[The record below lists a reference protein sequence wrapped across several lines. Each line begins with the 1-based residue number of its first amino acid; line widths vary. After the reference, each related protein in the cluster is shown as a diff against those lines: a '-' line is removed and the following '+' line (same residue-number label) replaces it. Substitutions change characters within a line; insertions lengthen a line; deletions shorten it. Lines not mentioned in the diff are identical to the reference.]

1 MEKNGI
7 IGLVLY
13 DTWTMEQVQTVK
25 TEGVTI
31 TTQEAEEYCAF
42 KKQKK
47 MAEIMSAMRKTT
59 AVSKGLM
66 DVTGLCERAL
76 RLKMASV
83 KTLPTV
89 FLGYR
94 DAFLRN
100 HVRADCIVGGT
111 GETFSK
117 AKAYE
122 AKCAVRLGASE
133 ISLVLTPSLI
143 ANCRYAEIKKEIKRV
158 KRVAKKSVVKA
169 CVLTEY
175 PRETLSR
182 LARLCSEAGAQYF
195 SVPYFSACE
204 TLKGDLQDGCQLEV
218 TGVKSLSD
226 FKKLTSANVG
236 RIVSPS
242 VWELYAEW
250 MREVE
255 KITLDR
261 PMEKEKSGASI
272 VVEKAHALPRIPE
285 ISSAKERKMG

>member
-13 DTWTMEQVQTVK
+13 DTRTMEQAQAIK

-31 TTQEAEEYCAF
+31 TKQEAEEYCAF

-94 DAFLRN
+94 DAFSRN
-100 HVRADCIVGGT
+100 GVRADCIIGGT

-122 AKCAVRLGASE
+122 TKCAVRLGASE
-133 ISLVLTPSLI
+133 ISLTLTPSLI
-143 ANCRYAEIKKEIKRV
+143 ANCRYADIKKEVRRV
-158 KRVAKKSVVKA
+158 KRSAKKCVVKA

-182 LARLCSEAGAQYF
+182 LARLVSESGAQYF
-195 SVPYFSACE
+195 SIPYFSGCE
-204 TLKGDLQDGCQLEV
+204 TLKSELQEGCQLEV
-218 TGVKSLSD
+218 TGVKTLTD
-226 FKKLTSANVG
+226 FKKLTASGVG
-236 RIVSPS
+236 RIVSSS

-255 KITLDR
+255 KITL
-261 PMEKEKSGASI
+261 EKPIQKDKQGTVITAEKTT
-272 VVEKAHALPRIPE
+272 VLPRIPE
-285 ISSAKERKMG
+285 ISSAKSIK